1 MQGKR
6 DEFVYAVATSDDAAE
21 LTATVLAGFETYRA
35 FAPAGWDPPPEIR
48 DVDAVR
54 RRLSDAD
61 AWCLAARTRAEEPVG
76 HVSFVSSMTSRWP
89 EKLDDL
95 AHLWQLFV
103 RPPFW
108 GSGAATTLMRRAIA
122 EAGAQGY
129 TAMRLYTPADQP
141 RARRFYE
148 REGFVQRADPIPSD
162 LGFPVVEYR
171 RSLGGQ

>member
-6 DEFVYAVATSDDAAE
+6 DAFVYAVATPDDAAE
-21 LTATVLAGFETYRA
+21 LAATVLAGFETYRA
-35 FAPAGWDPPPEIR
+35 FAPSGWDPPPEIQ
-48 DVDAVR
+48 DVEAVR
-54 RRLSDAD
+54 KRLGDAD
-61 AWCLAARTRAEEPVG
+61 AWCLAAWTPANEPVG
-76 HVSFVSSMTSRWP
+76 HVAFVSSMTSRWP
-89 EKLDDL
+89 EKLEEL

-129 TAMRLYTPADQP
+129 TAMRLYTPADQH

-148 REGFVQRADPIPSD
+148 REGFVQLADPIPSE

-171 RSLGGQ
+171 RSLGCQ

>member
-6 DEFVYAVATSDDAAE
+6 DAFVYAVATPDDAAE

-35 FAPAGWDPPPEIR
+35 FAPPGWDPPPEIR
-48 DVDAVR
+48 DVNAVR
-54 RRLSDAD
+54 KRLGDPG
-61 AWCLAARTRAEEPVG
+61 AWCLAARTSAHEPVG
-76 HVSFVSSMTSRWP
+76 HVSFVPSMTSRWP
-89 EKLDDL
+89 ERLEDL

-103 RPPFW
+103 RRPFW

-129 TAMRLYTPADQP
+129 AAMRLYTPADQH

-148 REGFVQRADPIPSD
+148 REGFVQRADPIPSE

-171 RSLGGQ
+171 RRLGDQ